1 MAVFFLTALCVFQ
14 NFKSRASSLE
24 VLGGSS
30 ANFPGRLG
38 SEMSSS
44 AERANASAE
53 EEVISLER
61 EIEETKS
68 R

>member
-1 MAVFFLTALCVFQ
+1 MFSKFQ
-14 NFKSRASSLE
+14 VEGIIAGGKRASFS
-24 VLGGSS
+24 
-30 ANFPGRLG
+30 GRLG
-38 SEMSSS
+38 REMSSS

-61 EIEETKS
+61 EIEETKI

>member
-1 MAVFFLTALCVFQ
+1 
-14 NFKSRASSLE
+14 
-24 VLGGSS
+24 
-30 ANFPGRLG
+30 
-38 SEMSSS
+38 MSSS
-44 AERANASAE
+44 AERANISAE

>member
-1 MAVFFLTALCVFQ
+1 MFSKFQ
-14 NFKSRASSLE
+14 VEGIIAGGAGGKRASFS
-24 VLGGSS
+24 
-30 ANFPGRLG
+30 GRLG
-38 SEMSSS
+38 REMSSS

-61 EIEETKS
+61 EIEETKI